1 MSNWLTKLAMLCLL
15 NGLACCSKES
25 GNADTDR
32 RSPDRTGSVDLTP
45 ADAGPSKPGNHS
57 PTKPGDRTPTE
68 DEQRVKSFTRHL
80 DELEVQLKKHA
91 ITELEKRIALNK
103 LRGVPS
109 ETPIDHTSPGSA
121 NKGIE
126 GHEEAFNEYVRTA
139 LELQTLEAKVKLAT
153 EQLQR
158 LREATSRDKA
168 DGEEASPK

>member
-1 MSNWLTKLAMLCLL
+1 MLLLAKLAALFVVV
-15 NGLACCSKES
+15 GAPSCSKES
-25 GNADTDR
+25 SNSDAASEITDKKKR
-32 RSPDRTGSVDLTP
+32 AALTP
-45 ADAGPSKPGNHS
+45 ADAGPSEQGNHS
-57 PTKPGDRTPTE
+57 PTKPGERTPTE

-109 ETPIDHTSPGSA
+109 ETPIDHTNPGSA

-126 GHEEAFNEYVRTA
+126 GHDEAFNEYVHTA

-158 LREATSRDKA
+158 LRDATSRDHA
-168 DGEEASPK
+168 DGVEASPK